1 MTATEPAASP
11 GYRRIATEEAY
22 APTELFDL
30 YRRMLDSGTCKDRG
44 FVSLMGFYL
53 NSASPKPVAVRR
65 RLQSLGDE
73 RLADM
78 DATGIDH
85 QILSLTSPGT
95 NVFDAATAREIAILT
110 NDRLAQAC
118 RDYPDRFSAL
128 AALPMQDPAAAV
140 RELDR
145 AVNDLGL
152 RGIIA
157 NSHIGG
163 SYLDDPMYRP
173 IFEAAES
180 LGVPIYLHPNTPNN
194 EMIGP
199 LHEAGIDGA
208 IFGFGVETGMH
219 LLRII
224 TSGLFDR
231 YPNLKLVV
239 GHLGEAL
246 PYWLA
251 RIDYMHAA
259 QVAAGRYDAIRP
271 LERKPS
277 EYFRHNIWLTTSGM
291 PWQPAILFAREVVG
305 ADRVMYA
312 MDYPYQFV
320 PDEVKTQDAL
330 PISQSEKRAFF
341 ESIAVDVFGLN
352 IPAAV
357 NAPSASHQ
365 GVDHVHH

>member
-1 MTATEPAASP
+1 MTDT

-22 APTELFDL
+22 APPELFDL
-30 YRRMLDSGTCKDRG
+30 YRRLLESGSSGDRG
-44 FVSLMGFYL
+44 FESLMGFYL
-53 NSASPKPVAVRR
+53 GSSAPKPVAVRR
-65 RLQSLGDE
+65 RLQDLGDE

-85 QILSLTSPGT
+85 QILALTSPGT
-95 NVFDAATAREIAILT
+95 NVLDAAAAREIATVT
-110 NDRLAQAC
+110 NDRLADAC
-118 RDYPDRFSAL
+118 RRHPDQFSAL
-128 AALPMQDPAAAV
+128 AALPLQDPDAAV

-145 AVNDLGL
+145 AVGDLGL

-157 NSHIGG
+157 NSHIAG
-163 SYLDDPMYRP
+163 SYLDEPKYQP
-173 IFEAAES
+173 IFEAAED
-180 LGVPIYLHPNTPNN
+180 LGVPVYLHPNTPNN

-199 LHEAGIDGA
+199 LQKSGLDGA

-219 LLRII
+219 LLKLI

-231 YPNLKLVV
+231 YPKLKLVV

-246 PYWLA
+246 PYWLH

-271 LERKPS
+271 LQRKPS

-320 PDEVKTQDAL
+320 AEEVRAQDTL
-330 PISQSEKRAFF
+330 PISEEEKKAFF
-341 ESIAVDVFGLN
+341 ETIATDVFGLRT
-352 IPAAV
+352 PTTAG
-357 NAPSASHQ
+357 APHSLSL
-365 GVDHVHH
+365 GS

>member
-1 MTATEPAASP
+1 MTATALAATR

-22 APTELFDL
+22 APPELFDQ
-30 YRRMLDSGTCKDRG
+30 YRKMLDSGTCTDRG

-53 NSASPKPVAVRR
+53 QSDAPKPVAVRR
-65 RLQSLGDE
+65 RLQDLGAE
-73 RLADM
+73 RISDM
-78 DATGIDH
+78 DAAGIDH

-95 NVFDAATAREIAILT
+95 NVFDPATAREIATIT

-118 RDYPDRFSAL
+118 RDHPDRFSAL
-128 AALPMQDPAAAV
+128 AALPMQDPDAAV

-163 SYLDDPMYRP
+163 SYLDEVKYRP

-180 LGVPIYLHPNTPNN
+180 LDVPVYLHPNTPNN

-199 LHEAGIDGA
+199 LQKAGIDGA

-219 LLRII
+219 LLRMI

-231 YPNLKLVV
+231 HPDLKVVV

-259 QVAAGRYDAIRP
+259 QVAAGRYETIRP

-312 MDYPYQFV
+312 MDYPYQYV
-320 PDEVKTQDAL
+320 ADEVTTQDAL
-330 PISQSEKRAFF
+330 PISDTEKKAFF
-341 ESIAVDVFGLN
+341 ETIATDVFGLN
-352 IPAAV
+352 TPAAV
-357 NAPSASHQ
+357 ITSSASALRSRP
-365 GVDHVHH
+365 